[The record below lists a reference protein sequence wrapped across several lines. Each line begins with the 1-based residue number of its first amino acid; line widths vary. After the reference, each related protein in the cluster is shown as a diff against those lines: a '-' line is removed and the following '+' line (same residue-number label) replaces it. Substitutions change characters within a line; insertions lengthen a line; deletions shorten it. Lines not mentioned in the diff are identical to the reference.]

1 MLGVA
6 EGGRNSLKK
15 YWSVAAGRISI
26 DILGRHQGVS
36 VSGSPCSG
44 GGGCDFYYQHLS
56 ERV

>member
-15 YWSVAAGRISI
+15 YWSFAAGTICI
-26 DILGRHQGVS
+26 YILGGHLGVS

>member
-1 MLGVA
+1 VLGVA

-15 YWSVAAGRISI
+15 YWSFAAGRISI